1 MIADGNFNEPIPMI
15 GNKDEIQ
22 ELRESFV
29 YMQKRIVESIEN
41 LRISTIEKE
50 KIEGEM
56 RVAQR
61 IQERFLP
68 SIPRISKFHF
78 SLYARLE
85 QSKAVGGDMYSYFVK
100 RNCLFLSW
108 VT

>member
-61 IQERFLP
+61 IQETIPSLNPPNLEIPFLP
-68 SIPRISKFHF
+68 VCPFGTIQGCRRR
-78 SLYARLE
+78 YV
-85 QSKAVGGDMYSYFVK
+85 Q
-100 RNCLFLSW
+100 LFREKKLPLFYRG
-108 VT
+108 